1 MSRNLAASIRAR
13 LKQRAD
19 AVKQDFN
26 LTLTHYGLER
36 LLYRLSISAHAPNY
50 LLKGA
55 LLFSLWYDL
64 PHRPTRD
71 ADLLGFGPDD
81 IDSAVATF
89 REICQIAVEDGIAFD
104 PASVKGAVIRKEAGY
119 GGVRID
125 LQAKLDGARIALQV
139 DIGFGDAVTPAPE
152 AISYPVLLDDLPAP
166 QLRAYPKYTVVAEKF
181 HAICLLGMTNTR
193 MKDYFDLW
201 VLLGENTLDQAEL
214 RRAIEATFNRRK
226 MAMPTSLPAGLSD
239 AFAADTIKQAQWNA
253 FLKKNR
259 LDLVALAD
267 VVTRLRKEVRKV
279 GVI

>member
-19 AVKQDFN
+19 ATKQDFN

-36 LLYRLSISAHAPNY
+36 LLYRLSVSPHAANY

-55 LLFSLWYDL
+55 LLFSLWYDQ
-64 PHRPTRD
+64 PHRPTRN

-81 IDSAVATF
+81 LDTAVAAF
-89 REICQIAVEDGIAFD
+89 REICQIEVEDGIAFD
-104 PASVKGAVIRKEAGY
+104 PASVNGSVIRKEAGY

-125 LQAKLDGARIALQV
+125 LRAKLDGARIALQV

-152 AISYPVLLDDLPAP
+152 AVSYPVLLEDLPAP
-166 QLRAYPKYTVVAEKF
+166 QLRSYPKYTVVAEKF
-181 HAICLLGMTNTR
+181 HAVCLLGMANTR

-201 VLLGENTLDQAEL
+201 VLLAEDALEAAEL
-214 RRAIEATFNRRK
+214 RRAVEATFDRRK
-226 MAMPTSLPAGLSD
+226 LAMPSALPSGLSD
-239 AFAADTIKQAQWNA
+239 AFVQDAEKQRQWAA

-259 LDLVALAD
+259 LEALDLAQVVAL
-267 VVTRLRKEVRKV
+267 LRGEFQKL
-279 GVI
+279 GAF

>member
-13 LKQRAD
+13 LKQHAD
-19 AVKQDFN
+19 ASKQDFN
-26 LTLTHYGLER
+26 LTLTQYGLER
-36 LLYRLSISAHAPNY
+36 LLYRLSVSQHADNY

-55 LLFSLWYDL
+55 LLFSLWYDQ

-71 ADLLGFGPDD
+71 ADLLGHGPDD
-81 IDSAVATF
+81 IHTAVSTF
-89 REICQIAVEDGIAFD
+89 REIGQIEVEDGIAFE
-104 PASVKGAVIRKEAGY
+104 PESVKGSEIRKEAGY

-152 AISYPVLLDDLPAP
+152 SVNYPVLLDDLPAP

-181 HAICLLGMTNTR
+181 HAVCLLGMVNTR

-201 VLLGENTLDQAEL
+201 VLLTEETLDPAEL
-214 RRAIEATFNRRK
+214 HRAVQATFARRRL
-226 MAMPTSLPAGLSD
+226 AIPEAIPAGLSD
-239 AFAADTIKQAQWNA
+239 AFAQDATKQKQWTA

-259 LDLVALAD
+259 LQPLDLAQ
-267 VVTRLRKEVRKV
+267 VVGLLHHEFQRLQAR
-279 GVI
+279 